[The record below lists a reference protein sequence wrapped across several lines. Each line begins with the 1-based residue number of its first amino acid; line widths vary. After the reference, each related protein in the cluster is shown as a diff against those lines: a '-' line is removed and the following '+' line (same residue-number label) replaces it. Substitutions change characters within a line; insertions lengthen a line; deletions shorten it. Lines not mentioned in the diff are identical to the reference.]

1 MRTSAS
7 LPKLL
12 YLLAQQQ
19 LRRRYRG
26 LRSRGKTATT
36 IVVGMFGAYIGFTL
50 FTLGAYLPIFVDQMA
65 PGTSAPELVNRHAI
79 SMLVGLFFMRFLI
92 QKTPKMLLE
101 PYLHLPV
108 PRGALVGF
116 FSATSVLSIHN
127 IFPLIFAIPYAVVHL
142 APIHGAAGATQWVAA
157 VVAAL
162 LASNFMN
169 IYIRTQM
176 NRRENIF
183 LIGIGALLV
192 LSLADEYLGVGVMG
206 KASLVVFSEML
217 RPSTLLVISLAGVVV
232 GTSLFAAGALLEALR
247 REDPSVLP
255 PQQNTRLHE
264 MAERWD
270 LAGHLIWLELRLMWR
285 NRRPR
290 HYLMVSIMFSTVY
303 LVFMLASP
311 ALFGGFIFGAILGLF
326 ASGGFV
332 LNYGQLMFSWDSSY
346 MEGLLSR
353 AVRVRVLTRAKTT
366 VLQGSC
372 LLLFVVSLPLF
383 LWLRPDLV
391 PLHVAF
397 LFYNAGITS
406 QIIMELATRNRERI
420 DLGRSGGFFNYEGFS
435 ARHWIW
441 FLPTALPPTILLFVL
456 RDQPELAWTVL
467 AAIGLAGLATTE
479 FWTRRHAN
487 RVQRLKYDMLAGFSV
502 KG

>member
-1 MRTSAS
+1 MRSSAG
-7 LPKLL
+7 LPKLF
-12 YLLAQQQ
+12 LLLSQQQ
-19 LRRRYRG
+19 LRRRVRG
-26 LRSRGKTATT
+26 LKSRGKTVTT
-36 IVVGMFGAYIGFTL
+36 VVMALFAAYIGFTL
-50 FTLGAYLPIFVDQMA
+50 FTLGAYLPVFVAQMA
-65 PGTSAPELVNRHAI
+65 PGTSAQGLVNRHAL
-79 SMLVGLFFMRFLI
+79 SMLVGLFFLRFLI
-92 QKTPKMLLE
+92 QKTPKMYLE

-108 PRGALVGF
+108 PRAALVGF
-116 FSATSVLSIHN
+116 FSVTSVFSVHN
-127 IFPLIFAIPYAVVHL
+127 LFPLVFAVPYAVVHL
-142 APIHGAAGATQWVAA
+142 APAYGAAGAAQWVGSI
-157 VVAAL
+157 VAAL
-162 LASNFMN
+162 LASNFLN
-169 IYIRTQM
+169 IYFRTQM
-176 NRRENIF
+176 NRREHLF
-183 LIGIGALLV
+183 LGGLGLLLV
-192 LSLADEYLGVGVMG
+192 LSLADEYLGAGVMG
-206 KASLVVFSEML
+206 KVSLVFFTEML
-217 RPSTLLVISLAGVVV
+217 RPSVLLVLALSGLVL

-247 REDPSVLP
+247 REDPAVMP
-255 PQQNTRLHE
+255 PQQNSPLYE

-290 HYLMVSIMFSTVY
+290 HYLLVSIMFSTVY

-346 MEGLLSR
+346 MDGLLAR
-353 AVRVRVLTRAKTT
+353 AIRIRALTRAKTM

-372 LLLFVVSLPLF
+372 LFLFVLSLPLF

-406 QIIMELATRNRERI
+406 QVIMELATRNRERI

-456 RDQPELAWTVL
+456 RNQPHLAWTAL
-467 AAIGLAGLATTE
+467 AAVGLIGLATTE
-479 FWTRRHAN
+479 LWTRRHAS
-487 RVQRLKYDMLAGFSV
+487 RVHRQKHAMLAGFAV
-502 KG
+502 QT